1 MAGTVRSEQEFIAH
15 VQSGGV
21 IEAGD
26 WMPEGYRRA
35 VIRFIE
41 MHANSEY
48 MGALLER
55 DWIARAPTL
64 ERRIGITSK
73 VQDEVGHAQHLYC
86 LLEDLGRPRAEVLSD
101 LLEGR
106 SRYNSFF
113 HYPTASWAD
122 VGIIAWLSDAASII
136 AQKALLQT
144 SYGPYRR
151 ILPKI
156 CWEEAFHVVHGREI
170 MRTLVSGTREQR
182 DMAQEALTRWWP
194 RLIYFHGPPTPA
206 ERDADLTV
214 WKLKGRLNEDMR
226 QEFLRLYIPK
236 IHKWGLQLP
245 DPQLAFDEASQRW
258 RYTPADWEQVRLIG
272 RGQGPAS
279 QAQLEIRRRAM
290 EDNRWVA
297 ETLAPTPA
305 VQEASR

>member
-21 IEAGD
+21 VEAGD

-64 ERRIGITSK
+64 ERRIAITSK

-101 LLEGR
+101 LLGGR

-113 HYPTASWAD
+113 HYPTESWAD

-156 CWEEAFHVVHGREI
+156 CWEEAFHVVHGREV
-170 MRTLVSGTREQR
+170 MRTLVSGTQQQR

-194 RLIYFHGPPTPA
+194 RLIYFHGPPTLA
-206 ERDADLTV
+206 EKDADLTI

-245 DPQLAFDEASQRW
+245 DPLLAFDETSKRW
-258 RYTPADWEQVRLIG
+258 SYTPADWEQVRLIG

-297 ETLAPTPA
+297 ETLSPAP
-305 VQEASR
+305 QEASR